1 MATIQKYYF
10 PNPYYEGRRSLAT
23 NYAVGLADV
32 EAQNKA
38 YEAEQNAGCPDRRY
52 GGPWCRLGCLG
63 RSGGCCRAGGVDCQ
77 RLRRPTGP
85 RTRSHRYRNCQWGIV
100 RST

>member
-32 EAQNKA
+32 EARL
-38 YEAEQNAGCPDRRY
+38 DRAARGL
-52 GGPWCRLGCLG
+52 GGDPG
-63 RSGGCCRAGGVDCQ
+63 A
-77 RLRRPTGP
+77 
-85 RTRSHRYRNCQWGIV
+85 
-100 RST
+100 